1 MTQAGQFQNFVQSLW
16 RKLIMTPRLRIA
28 VADDEI
34 DMRDFYEQVLKRLGH
49 DVVAV
54 AQDGRDLIEQCR
66 QTSPDLI
73 ITDLRMPVMDG
84 LQAVHEIAAERAV
97 PAIVVTAYHNEE
109 SLGRARDEQVQAY
122 LIKPIK
128 SADLEPAIVLAMQR
142 FADLQSAQ
150 QEAAALRTALEDR
163 KLVERAKGILMT
175 RAKMSEPDAFRRL
188 QKMSND
194 KNLKLAEIARMIV
207 TAEDAFAVA

>member
-1 MTQAGQFQNFVQSLW
+1 
-16 RKLIMTPRLRIA
+16 MTPRLRIA

-54 AQDGRDLIEQCR
+54 AQDGRDLVERCR

-97 PAIVVTAYHNEE
+97 PAIIVTAYHNEE

-150 QEAAALRTALEDR
+150 QEAAALRASLEDR

>member
-1 MTQAGQFQNFVQSLW
+1 
-16 RKLIMTPRLRIA
+16 MTPRLRIA

-34 DMRDFYEQVLKRLGH
+34 DMRDFYEQVLTRLGY

-54 AQDGRDLIEQCR
+54 AQDGRDLVERCR

-97 PAIVVTAYHNEE
+97 PAIVVSAYHNDE
-109 SLGRARDEQVQAY
+109 SLERARDEQVQAY

-128 SADLEPAIVLAMQR
+128 SADLEPAIVLATKR
-142 FADLQSAQ
+142 FAELQSAR
-150 QEAAALRTALEDR
+150 QEAKDLRIALEDR
-163 KLVERAKGILMT
+163 KLVERAKGILMN
-175 RAKMSEPDAFRRL
+175 RAKLSEPDAFRRL
-188 QKMSND
+188 QKLSND
-194 KNLKLAEIARMIV
+194 KNLKLVEIARIIV